1 MKKCPY
7 CAEEILEDAIKC
19 RHCESFLKQEE
30 FIEKKKSVV
39 KKISFKLTVI
49 ILLIIFFTF
58 IFYGDSISRF
68 YSEMKIFSKD
78 IASMTCNDVQKFA
91 KGEKLTNMFGG
102 TSKILQIKN
111 VKELSKNNNEI
122 TCIGDVTLD
131 NAINSKLRM
140 KIWEEDENFWYEFS
154 LDI

>member
-1 MKKCPY
+1 MKNCPY
-7 CAEEILEDAIKC
+7 CAEEIQEDAIKC
-19 RHCESFLKQEE
+19 RHCESSLKQEQIIE
-30 FIEKKKSVV
+30 EKKSIV

-78 IASMTCNDVQKFA
+78 IANMTCNDVQKFA
-91 KGEKLTNMFGG
+91 KGGKLTNMFGG
-102 TSKILQIKN
+102 TSKILQVKN

-122 TCIGDVTLD
+122 ICIGDVTLD

-140 KIWEEDENFWYEFS
+140 KIWEEDEDFWYEFS